1 MEELQEIEQ
10 AYLER
15 QQLCENA
22 LQEAFDKGVSK
33 ESMAILEF
41 ETGLRTQRKINEAL
55 DGI

>member
-1 MEELQEIEQ
+1 MCEQTELQEIEL

-22 LQEAFDKGVSK
+22 LQEAFDKGVSP

-41 ETGLRTQRKINEAL
+41 ETGLRTPKKQQVA
-55 DGI
+55 

>member
-1 MEELQEIEQ
+1 MCEQTELQEIEL

-22 LQEAFDKGVSK
+22 LQEAFDKGVSS

-41 ETGLRTQRKINEAL
+41 ETGLRTPRKS
-55 DGI
+55 